1 MRRFFCILL
10 ALLALSLAARA
21 EEDNCVAEGL
31 PALDIT
37 WRDTP

>member
-1 MRRFFCILL
+1 MRRFFCMLL

-31 PALDIT
+31 PALYIT
-37 WRDTP
+37 WQDPP